1 MSNQNST
8 HTHTPN
14 LKAIFQKPCFP
25 LHFTRKKS
33 LKKPQL
39 AGGLRSLYFGD
50 FIHQK
55 PLQISGWWVCKVHV
69 PRPINITLKQ
79 VDESMMNPPFL
90 SSLFVG
96 MFSSPTR
103 KQWHMSI
110 AHLTIVKVTSFKD
123 SFLQTLTR
131 SAFLSFWS
139 QKIRWKFASLFPSK
153 EKIEKKHWP
162 KKNKTTQNSWRQ
174 TSIRISDKHLG

>member
-8 HTHTPN
+8 HTHKHTPN
-14 LKAIFQKPCFP
+14 LKAIFQNPCFP

-79 VDESMMNPPFL
+79 VDKSMMNPPFL

-123 SFLQTLTR
+123 SFIQTLIP

-139 QKIRWKFASLFPSK
+139 QKIRWT
-153 EKIEKKHWP
+153 
-162 KKNKTTQNSWRQ
+162 KKNILRKTTQGHK
-174 TSIRISDKHLG
+174 TVEDKHQSEFSINI